1 LKDLHLYSPLSSDL
15 IFEMLKILPDPTN
28 VPPLN
33 QWISAGGFESL
44 KQIRVTE
51 SPSTITP
58 DRLMEITGFTGGST
72 GEIYCITRQPNK
84 TLLFL
89 SLHTDGRCRI

>member
-1 LKDLHLYSPLSSDL
+1 MTFKVTVSEYFSPYLLMDLHLYCPLSSDL

-33 QWISAGGFESL
+33 QMKFRAGGFESL
-44 KQIRVTE
+44 MHFRVTE

-58 DRLMEITGFTGGST
+58 DGLMDTETFFGGSNRN
-72 GEIYCITRQPNK
+72 IQK
-84 TLLFL
+84 
-89 SLHTDGRCRI
+89 H